1 MSELIPL
8 HTHTCYSLLDAL
20 IKVEDYVEWGKNN
33 NMPALA
39 ITDHGSMGGTLKFYE
54 ECNKQGIKPILGMEA
69 YTTLDLENQSR
80 DNYHL
85 VLLAKNKQKR
95 QKGTRFARLSIANDV
110 IKYYNHIV

>member
-20 IKVEDYVEWGKNN
+20 IKIEDYVEWGKNN

-39 ITDHGSMGGTLKFYE
+39 ITDHGSMGGTLKFYK

-69 YTTLDLENQSR
+69 YMTLDLENQSR

-85 VLLAKNKQKR
+85 VLLAKNKTGWLNLIKLHNKVQKLVS
-95 QKGTRFARLSIANDV
+95 FVPL
-110 IKYYNHIV
+110 YNKS